1 MEKKSR
7 EGESRI
13 FAMKVINKE
22 RLLAKDIFLINQIIN
37 EIQVQ
42 RLLNDCGNSLKLIR
56 IYESDSYLNFLLEY

>member
-1 MEKKSR
+1 
-7 EGESRI
+7 
-13 FAMKVINKE
+13 MKVINKE